1 MSRHVVIV
9 GRMRILPNMDS
20 RPTCCTYVGAWL
32 RGRRDGVMA
41 GANHARWRRNTGG
54 KPLAGLSLTFLMQR
68 GQAWRRGSE
77 TWSLPTPC
85 YDPAS
90 QRSKV
95 QKKLAF
101 SISMCAGS
109 GLGRRGST
117 AGLVCAFGSCRVQ
130 SMGLGVAMTIS
141 LAFMGGRAAL
151 FLGFLAFS
159 GWSLSLK
166 LQAAFVDSPG

>member
-117 AGLVCAFGSCRVQ
+117 AGLGMCFWKLSRAVDGIGGGDDDISCFYGREGGIVSRFSRIFRMVLELETSSCVC
-130 SMGLGVAMTIS
+130 
-141 LAFMGGRAAL
+141 
-151 FLGFLAFS
+151 
-159 GWSLSLK
+159 
-166 LQAAFVDSPG
+166 